1 MSRRVVQ
8 GQSGSAKSKIF
19 PRLGGDTGPSGVN
32 DTGRALR
39 ASSHDASGV
48 AQAQEEQQRA
58 AERVCGLPVPSC
70 AVGLGKLSSP
80 RSGEGRRDANSP
92 TAPLSQGVQG
102 EGRFDVRGTTRTRKG
117 DEEFSSPETSRS
129 PRNSDSQW
137 VLKFLQKDSVHRL
150 CALSVGLLFPAS
162 RSVPCFCFCGDNEEL
177 LTAIQGGV
185 VESCNVDG
193 KRGLRCTSLREWLA
207 GFWFFGTPVT
217 TRELVY
223 VQVGQCY
230 FQRTNSP

>member
-1 MSRRVVQ
+1 MKLVSCRKPQRQQEVADMSRRVVQ

-32 DTGRALR
+32 DTERALR

-70 AVGLGKLSSP
+70 TVGLGKLSGP
-80 RSGEGRRDANSP
+80 RSREGRRDANSP

-117 DEEFSSPETSRS
+117 EEEFSSPEISRS
-129 PRNSDSQW
+129 PRNSDSQCVW
-137 VLKFLQKDSVHRL
+137 NFFCKKIVYTACEHCRWACSSPHL
-150 CALSVGLLFPAS
+150 CPCLAL
-162 RSVPCFCFCGDNEEL
+162 
-177 LTAIQGGV
+177 
-185 VESCNVDG
+185 
-193 KRGLRCTSLREWLA
+193 
-207 GFWFFGTPVT
+207 FFVVT
-217 TRELVY
+217 TKN
-223 VQVGQCY
+223 C
-230 FQRTNSP
+230 